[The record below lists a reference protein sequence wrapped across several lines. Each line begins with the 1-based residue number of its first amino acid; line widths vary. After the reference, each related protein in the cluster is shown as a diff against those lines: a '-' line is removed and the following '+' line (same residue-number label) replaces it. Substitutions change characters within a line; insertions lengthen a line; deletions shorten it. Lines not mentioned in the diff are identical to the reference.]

1 MSVPELEELLH
12 QETLRDLQDLML
24 TASGRARRRLAEELR
39 RQEAW
44 VPHWQVGR
52 ALDQNS

>member
-24 TASGRARRRLAEELR
+24 TANGRARRRLAEELR
-39 RQEAW
+39 RQEEW
-44 VPHWQVGR
+44 VPHWRVGR